1 MSEHA
6 LGPNYRVSLSEKK
19 GLKRA
24 DYFNLYQVP
33 FPVLLQSFSSPF
45 QVLFK
50 SFSSPFQVHVFNRYG
65 QNIPGIHNPTYYPQL
80 RRSALSCC
88 KCFSF
93 YAAKGT
99 AFPRN

>member
-1 MSEHA
+1 MSQYQEYMSEHA

-33 FPVLLQSFSSPF
+33 FQVLFKSFSSPF

-50 SFSSPFQVHVFNRYG
+50 SFSSPFQVLFKSMFLIDMDKIFREF
-65 QNIPGIHNPTYYPQL
+65 ITLPTTHN
-80 RRSALSCC
+80 
-88 KCFSF
+88 
-93 YAAKGT
+93 
-99 AFPRN
+99 